1 MRHPLYQ
8 DLIRV
13 YVKGAPEMIVGKCTK
28 TYDVD
33 GRTAAMSPDQYNYI
47 MNDIIHQK
55 FTTQG
60 LRAIAFAYKDFTVND
75 FELLKKS
82 FHNFA
87 SESDRDSLEQQLTL
101 VGVFALEDKLRDMVH
116 RSVTFARR
124 GHINIRLVSGDNLQ
138 TAIAAAIQA
147 GIITEEES
155 KHDNACMTGDDFRRQ
170 VGGLVQDS

>member
-1 MRHPLYQ
+1 
-8 DLIRV
+8 
-13 YVKGAPEMIVGKCTK
+13 
-28 TYDVD
+28 
-33 GRTAAMSPDQYNYI
+33 
-47 MNDIIHQK
+47 
-55 FTTQG
+55 
-60 LRAIAFAYKDFTVND
+60 
-75 FELLKKS
+75 
-82 FHNFA
+82 
-87 SESDRDSLEQQLTL
+87 
-101 VGVFALEDKLRDMVH
+101 MVH